1 MNPSQT
7 PLIVLM
13 TDFGN
18 DPYTGIMK
26 GRILQINPSANII
39 SLTNHIQNHDIRQGA
54 FVLLKS
60 YKYFPLNTIFLIVVD
75 PGVGG
80 PRNAIGAQIKNYYF
94 IGPDNG
100 ILAPMLS
107 EFEEVL
113 IVDLPVPNK
122 ASFTFHGRD
131 VFAPAAGK
139 LSQTYSLTDLGSL
152 SVLKTPL
159 RFFWDPR
166 TSSGEVI
173 FVDHFGNI
181 ITNLPSS
188 MDLEFGEKYLI
199 TTRQIEITMSLKRGY
214 FEGSDENPFLLVNSF
229 NTLEIALRNGKA
241 SDILDISPGDRIQ
254 IHLND
259 N

>member
-1 MNPSQT
+1 
-7 PLIVLM
+7 M

-26 GRILQINPSANII
+26 GRILQINPSANIT

-54 FVLLKS
+54 FTLLKS

-80 PRNAIGAQIKNYYF
+80 SRNAIGAQVKNYYF

-100 ILAPMLS
+100 ILSPILS
-107 EFEEVL
+107 EFEDAL
-113 IVDLPVPNK
+113 IVDLPVPDDT
-122 ASFTFHGRD
+122 SYTFHGRD
-131 VFAPAAGK
+131 VFAPAAAK
-139 LSQTYSLTDLGSL
+139 LSQTYSLTDLGGPC
-152 SVLKTPL
+152 VLQTPL

-173 FVDHFGNI
+173 FIDHFGNI

-188 MDLEFGEKYLI
+188 MNLKFGKEYLL
-199 TTRQIEITMSLKRGY
+199 TTTQIRVAVSLRRGY
-214 FEGSDENPFLLVNSF
+214 FEGSNKNPFLLVNSF

-241 SDILDISPGDRIQ
+241 SEILDIFPGDRIQ

-259 N
+259 NQT